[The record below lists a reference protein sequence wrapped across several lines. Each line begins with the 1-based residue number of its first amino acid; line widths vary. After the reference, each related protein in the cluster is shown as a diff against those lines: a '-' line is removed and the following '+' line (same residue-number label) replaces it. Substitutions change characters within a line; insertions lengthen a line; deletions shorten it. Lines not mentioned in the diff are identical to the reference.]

1 MNETSNPLPFSQG
14 NGEKGEKSDTS
25 TSASTSAALTIRNI
39 RIQEGLARFAGSME
53 RYQHWLNEFITYGP
67 AATAEIR
74 RAISDEAHEPATRL
88 AHALKGRTGMLGM
101 VELHAICLALEMALK
116 NGEPPSLWLE
126 ELEISVQEMSKD
138 ITAAL
143 KQN

>member
-1 MNETSNPLPFSQG
+1 MNETSTPLPFSQE
-14 NGEKGEKSDTS
+14 NGGKGEKSD
-25 TSASTSAALTIRNI
+25 ASTSAALTIRNI

-74 RAISDEAHEPATRL
+74 RAISDEAHETATRL